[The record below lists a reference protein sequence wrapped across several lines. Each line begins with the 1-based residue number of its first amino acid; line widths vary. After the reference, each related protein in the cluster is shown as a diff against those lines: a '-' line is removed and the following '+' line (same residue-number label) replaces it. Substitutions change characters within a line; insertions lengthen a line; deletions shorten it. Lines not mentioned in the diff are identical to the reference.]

1 MSTNLISIII
11 PTYNRSKSLLLAIKS
26 VLDQTTANWELIIID
41 DGSEDNTQDI
51 LKNTLKDERLKYYY
65 QENQGV
71 SVARNYGAQLA
82 TGDYLIFLDS
92 DDIFFPDLINNIYEA
107 EFYKY
112 DLICWQVL
120 KNIDGKEKIWKAQQ
134 LGGMYNNVI
143 MTFLAGSIC
152 FKKSIFLQAGG
163 YDPKMSFGENY
174 ELGMRVCEQTDLKIK
189 RINKPLLYYEI
200 QTQKRSSN
208 SIQNRLNSYIYQYK
222 KHKAKYDKNLKAKA
236 EMNYLLGF
244 VLEKSDRKIA
254 ALAQFENSWKFNPLR
269 LKPLLKIIYLKLF
282 R

>member
-1 MSTNLISIII
+1 MSRKLISIII
-11 PTYNRSKSLLLAIKS
+11 PTYNRSKSLLLSIKS
-26 VLDQTTANWELIIID
+26 VLDQTRDNWELIIID
-41 DGSEDNTQDI
+41 DGSEDSTQEV
-51 LKNTLKDERLKYYY
+51 LKDYLNDDRIKYYF

-71 SVARNYGAQLA
+71 SVARNSGAKLA

-92 DDIFFPDLINNIYEA
+92 DDIFFPDLIKNIHEA

-134 LGGMYNNVI
+134 LDGIYNNI
-143 MTFLAGSIC
+143 KATFLAGSIC
-152 FKKSIFLQAGG
+152 FKKSVFLQAGG
-163 YDPKMSFGENY
+163 YDPKISFGENY
-174 ELGMRVCEQTDLKIK
+174 ELGMRVCEQANLKIK
-189 RINKPLLYYEI
+189 SIDKSLLYYEI
-200 QTQKRSSN
+200 QTQNRSSN
-208 SIQNRLNSYIYQYK
+208 SIKNRLSSYILQYK

-236 EMNYLLGF
+236 EMNYVLGF
-244 VLEKSDRKIA
+244 VLEKSNRNTA
-254 ALAQFENSWKFNPLR
+254 ALAQFKNSWMSNPWR